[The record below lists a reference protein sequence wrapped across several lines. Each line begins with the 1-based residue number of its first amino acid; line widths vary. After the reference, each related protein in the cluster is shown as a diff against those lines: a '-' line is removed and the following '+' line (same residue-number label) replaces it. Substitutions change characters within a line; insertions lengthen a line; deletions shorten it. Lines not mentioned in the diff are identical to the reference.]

1 MLNRIKE
8 LESQIENHERQLK
21 LKQSKLESLNP
32 KLNQILE
39 VNRKIYELISINRY
53 FIIVIIVIVM

>member
-1 MLNRIKE
+1 MKSIKGIRFELFDLNSMLNRIKE

-39 VNRKIYELISINRY
+39 VNRSIMN
-53 FIIVIIVIVM
+53 

>member
-1 MLNRIKE
+1 MLNRIKD

-39 VNRKIYELISINRY
+39 VVKPDWSWDFYTNHNK
-53 FIIVIIVIVM
+53 